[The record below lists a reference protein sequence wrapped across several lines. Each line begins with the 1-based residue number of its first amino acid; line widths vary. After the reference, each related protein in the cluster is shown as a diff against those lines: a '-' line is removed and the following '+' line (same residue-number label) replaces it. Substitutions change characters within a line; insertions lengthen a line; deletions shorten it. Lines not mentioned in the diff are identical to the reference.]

1 MRTLPFAIALALLV
15 LPELAAACSVCT
27 TGSSESA
34 GTFLAM
40 TIFMTTL
47 PFAAVGT
54 VIFFLRRRFRQMEA
68 EREAR
73 AAEATPPRGTI
84 VTPR

>member
-1 MRTLPFAIALALLV
+1 MRMLPLLV
-15 LPELAAACSVCT
+15 VAIVLLPELAAACSVCT

-47 PFAAVGT
+47 PFAAVGA
-54 VIFFLRRRFRQMEA
+54 VIFFLRRRFRAIEA

-73 AAEATPPRGTI
+73 ATQAAPTAAI